1 MKLCANSKKLDFGTK
16 LNFRISTY
24 TFTAYRSLYYINKFE
39 VFKLDFGIFFDFCA
53 YKFPFNKIPS
63 QCMVL
68 HNIFFLSN
76 ILFYSLGFFFFFW
89 QGSERRLD
97 MLATKVV
104 YVQICFQTK
113 LAHMLLKQSSAPDTT
128 SPPFLYS
135 LAHNE
140 SRYLNNYRV

>member
-1 MKLCANSKKLDFGTK
+1 
-16 LNFRISTY
+16 
-24 TFTAYRSLYYINKFE
+24 
-39 VFKLDFGIFFDFCA
+39 
-53 YKFPFNKIPS
+53 
-63 QCMVL
+63 
-68 HNIFFLSN
+68 
-76 ILFYSLGFFFFFW
+76 
-89 QGSERRLD
+89 